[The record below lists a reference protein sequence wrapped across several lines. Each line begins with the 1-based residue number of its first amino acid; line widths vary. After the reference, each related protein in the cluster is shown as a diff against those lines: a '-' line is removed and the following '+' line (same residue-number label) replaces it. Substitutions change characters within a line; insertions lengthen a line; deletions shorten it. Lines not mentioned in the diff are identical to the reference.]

1 MGYWSGSEKM
11 ANYVYVG
18 AAPWIAASKDA
29 FTGGLYRL
37 DSASGRWEA
46 LSAGLPER
54 VEVRCLASASG
65 GDVLYAG
72 TQHGP
77 YRSRD
82 GGTTWRSLPLPG
94 KEQLV
99 WSIRIDP
106 QDARTLYVGT
116 QGTTM
121 YRSHDGGETWMELT
135 PPPPEGM
142 VRMSFPCRVIRMAV
156 DPSRPRDVYAGL
168 EVGGVLRSGDGGDSW
183 EGCNASLLEFTR
195 EPRLRSRIVSDTET
209 EGMMDTHA
217 LEVSRAK
224 PGTVFLANRMG
235 LFRSDDRG
243 NRWQELGISRF
254 SPLTY
259 ARDIKVSQHDPRT
272 MYAALSVAAVSDEGS
287 LYRSRDLGE
296 TWQRF
301 DRGVEMRSTL
311 MIIAESPADP
321 DRVYCATRK
330 GQVLGTEDGGKTWRG
345 YQVPDGVEGVYALI
359 AA

>member
-1 MGYWSGSEKM
+1 MP
-11 ANYVYVG
+11 NHVYVG

-37 DSASGRWEA
+37 DTASGRWEA
-46 LSAGLPER
+46 LATGLPEQ
-54 VEVRCLASASG
+54 VEVRCLAAAAG

-82 GGTTWRSLPLPG
+82 GGSSWRPLPLPG

-99 WSIRIDP
+99 WSIRIHPDDP
-106 QDARTLYVGT
+106 RTIYVGT

-121 YRSHDGGETWMELT
+121 YRSHDGGESWTELT
-135 PPPPEGM
+135 PPAPHGL

-156 DPSRPRDVYAGL
+156 DPSRPREVYAGL
-168 EVGGVLRSGDGGDSW
+168 EVGGVLRSRDGGDSW
-183 EGCNASLLEFTR
+183 EGCNESLLEFTK

-209 EGMMDTHA
+209 EGMMDSHA
-217 LEVSRAK
+217 LEVSRAA

-235 LFRSDDRG
+235 LFKSDDG
-243 NRWQELGISRF
+243 GVRWQEIGIGRF

-272 MYAALSVAAVSDEGS
+272 LYAALSVAAMSDEGS
-287 LYRSRDLGE
+287 LYRSRDLGA

-301 DRGVEMRSTL
+301 DHGVDMRSTL
-311 MIIAESPADP
+311 MIIAEDAANP

-330 GQVLGTEDGGKTWRG
+330 GQVLGTENGGRDWRA
-345 YQVPDGVEGVYALI
+345 YQIPDGVEGVYALL

>member
-1 MGYWSGSEKM
+1 MP
-11 ANYVYVG
+11 NHVYVG

-37 DSASGRWEA
+37 DSDSGRWEA
-46 LSAGLPER
+46 LSQGLPQG
-54 VEVRCLASASG
+54 VEARCLAQAKG
-65 GDVLYAG
+65 GDVLYVG
-72 TQHGP
+72 TQQGP
-77 YRSRD
+77 FVSRD
-82 GGTTWRSLPLPG
+82 AGASWRSLPLPG

-106 QDARTLYVGT
+106 QDARTIYVGT

-121 YRSHDGGETWMELT
+121 YRSRDGGESWTELT
-135 PPPPEGM
+135 PSPPLGM

-156 DPSRPRDVYAGL
+156 DPNRPGEVYAGL
-168 EVGGVLRSGDGGDSW
+168 EVGGVMRSRDGGDSW
-183 EGCNASLLEFTR
+183 EGCNESLLEFTR

-209 EGMMDTHA
+209 EGMMDSHA
-217 LEVSRAK
+217 LEVSAAK

-235 LFRSDDRG
+235 LFRSDDG
-243 NRWQELGISRF
+243 GVRWQELGIGRF

-259 ARDIKVSQHDPRT
+259 ARDVKVSQHDPRT

-301 DRGVEMRSTL
+301 DHGVAVQSTL
-311 MIIAESPADP
+311 MIIAESPANA
-321 DRVYCATRK
+321 DRLYCATRK
-330 GQVLGTEDGGKTWRG
+330 GQVLGTEDGGKHWRA
-345 YQVPDGVEGVYALI
+345 YQLPDGVEGVYAL
-359 AA
+359 AAA